1 MPADPTAR
9 FVALMAGPEHEV
21 ELDELALLV
30 AAHANPRLSMAD
42 ERARLDALADAAP
55 VRTPEGVVV
64 HLFADMGFRGNAV
77 DYYDPANSYLDV
89 VLRRRVGIPLT
100 LALLAAEVGRRA
112 GVDLR
117 LVGMPGHV
125 LVGAG
130 DQPDTWWDPFDGG
143 TALDRAGCSAIYRR
157 LAGPDAQLDPS
168 ALLPIGPF
176 AVAARMLANL
186 QRVHHARRDRHSLA
200 WVLRLRSSVPG
211 VPMTERRLLAST
223 LAADGRFAEA
233 ATELDALTTLAAEAG
248 DDDLAEESAQG
259 ATRLRA
265 RLN

>member
-1 MPADPTAR
+1 MQVDPTAR
-9 FVALMAGPEHEV
+9 FAALMAGPEHQV
-21 ELDELALLV
+21 GLDELALLI
-30 AAHANPRLSMAD
+30 AAHANPRLSLDD

-55 VRTPEGVVV
+55 VATPDGVSV
-64 HLFADMGFRGNAV
+64 HLFADMGFRGNTT

-89 VLRRRVGIPLT
+89 VLRRRIGIPIT
-100 LALLAAEVGRRA
+100 LALLAVEVGRRA

-125 LVGAG
+125 LVDAAG
-130 DQPDTWWDPFDGG
+130 VPDTWWDPFDGG
-143 TALDRAGCSAIYRR
+143 TALDRTGCAALYRR
-157 LAGPDAQLDPS
+157 IAGPEAELDTD

-248 DDDLAEESAQG
+248 DADLAEESAQG